1 MPARATRTTPSNQ
14 WSWKLAS
21 YQATGKRKNA
31 IARVILTPGE
41 GNITVNSRPI
51 DEYFGRDRLTTEVK
65 MPLKTT
71 GTDSRFDVSANIT
84 GGGISGQ
91 AGALKHGIARA
102 LLKADESLRKELRVG
117 GFLTRDSRIIERKKA
132 GLKGARKKP
141 QFSKR

>member
-1 MPARATRTTPSNQ
+1 MTPSNQ

-21 YQATGKRKNA
+21 YSATGKRKNA

-41 GNITVNSRPI
+41 GNITVNNRPI
-51 DEYFGRDRLTTEVK
+51 DEYFGRERLTTEIK

-71 GTDSRFDVSANIT
+71 GTDSRFDVSANIC
-84 GGGISGQ
+84 GGGIGGQ

-117 GFLTRDSRIIERKKA
+117 GFLTRDSRIVERKKA

>member
-1 MPARATRTTPSNQ
+1 MMPSNQ

-21 YQATGKRKNA
+21 YSATGKRKNA

-41 GNITVNSRPI
+41 GTITVNNRPV

-71 GTDSRFDVSANIT
+71 GTDSRFDVKANIT
-84 GGGISGQ
+84 GGGVGGQ

-117 GFLTRDSRIIERKKA
+117 GFLTRDSRIVERKKA
-132 GLKGARKKP
+132 GLRGARKKP

>member
-1 MPARATRTTPSNQ
+1 MPSNQ

-21 YQATGKRKNA
+21 YSATGKRKNA

-41 GNITVNSRPI
+41 GTITVNNRPV

-71 GTDSRFDVSANIT
+71 GTDSRFDVKANIT
-84 GGGISGQ
+84 GGGVGGQ

-117 GFLTRDSRIIERKKA
+117 GFLTRDSRIVERKKA
-132 GLKGARKKP
+132 GLRGARKKP

>member
-1 MPARATRTTPSNQ
+1 MTPSNQ

>member
-1 MPARATRTTPSNQ
+1 M
-14 WSWKLAS
+14 AS
-21 YQATGKRKNA
+21 YSATGKRKNA

-41 GNITVNSRPI
+41 GTITVNNRPV

-71 GTDSRFDVSANIT
+71 GTDSRFDVKANIT
-84 GGGISGQ
+84 GGGVGGQ

-117 GFLTRDSRIIERKKA
+117 GFLTRDSRIVERKKA
-132 GLKGARKKP
+132 GLRGARKKP